1 MSLNG
6 ALQVGRSAIMASQT
20 AMQVA
25 GNNMANASTPG
36 YSRQVARMTT
46 TIPETYGNRGS
57 IGTGTQIS
65 RILRTVDTALQG
77 RMRSAISDEQ
87 SAAIDQRFLLA
98 IESVRNE
105 LGDANLS
112 SRLNAFFTSFSELAN
127 NPNEEA
133 LRSVVVQ
140 QASGLASAIRDMRTS
155 HLEVRTEIDRS
166 LQTAV
171 RAVDELL
178 TQVAD
183 LNVQIARSE
192 LGGSAGPANDLRDRR
207 DALVNEIS
215 EYLPISV
222 LEQPNGMTDILVNSQ
237 PLVQGSASLGVKV
250 QTEVNGGEQQL
261 KLRVK
266 DNGTLLSRSCR
277 EAPRSA

>member
-1 MSLNG
+1 
-6 ALQVGRSAIMASQT
+6 
-20 AMQVA
+20 MQVA

-140 QASGLASAIRDMRTS
+140 QASGLASAIRDMRTN

-178 TQVAD
+178 TQAESAD
-183 LNVQIARSE
+183 AVEEDNQKLPENIARGEKLASKMERAIEE
-192 LGGSAGPANDLRDRR
+192 LEARAREREEKG
-207 DALVNEIS
+207 ALAAARHREK
-215 EYLPISV
+215 E
-222 LEQPNGMTDILVNSQ
+222 ERMHWQRQ
-237 PLVQGSASLGVKV
+237 
-250 QTEVNGGEQQL
+250 
-261 KLRVK
+261 
-266 DNGTLLSRSCR
+266 CR
-277 EAPRSA
+277 T